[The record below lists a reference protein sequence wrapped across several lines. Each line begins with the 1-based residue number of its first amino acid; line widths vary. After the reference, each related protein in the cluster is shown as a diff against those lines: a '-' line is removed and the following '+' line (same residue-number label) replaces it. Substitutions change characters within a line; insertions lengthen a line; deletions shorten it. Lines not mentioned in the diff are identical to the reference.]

1 MSNKSTQNNHSE
13 RFQRLLKVQ
22 EKALTHSR
30 SQLKV
35 KEILQ
40 DCYGDD
46 LSIFAVEGDSNALF
60 SLFGSMLDGVH
71 EDILEQ
77 MKSELKERKVEEL
90 LIKLETITGRLEKKD
105 EKEQKI
111 ENWDKNS
118 ARNALT
124 SSFFTT
130 KATPGELVTYATVS
144 SLSQE
149 RDLLLQQIMEEETK
163 IAELDKQRKD
173 QAAVVENLLAGLQK
187 VASQFEQ
194 AADMCSAAS

>member
-1 MSNKSTQNNHSE
+1 MSNASTQNHSE

-71 EDILEQ
+71 DDVLEKMKLELNERNVKELLLKLESITRRLEQ
-77 MKSELKERKVEEL
+77 
-90 LIKLETITGRLEKKD
+90 KD

-111 ENWDKNS
+111 ENWDKSS

-124 SSFFTT
+124 SSYIAT
-130 KATPGELVTYATVS
+130 KAMPGDLVTYATVS
-144 SLSQE
+144 SLSHE
-149 RDLLLQQIMEEETK
+149 RDLLLQQIAEEETK
-163 IAELDKQRKD
+163 IADLDKQRND
-173 QAAVVENLLAGLQK
+173 QATIVGDFLVDLQK

-194 AADMCSAAS
+194 TADMCSAAS

>member
-1 MSNKSTQNNHSE
+1 MSNTSTQNHSE
-13 RFQRLLKVQ
+13 RFHRLLKVQ

-46 LSIFAVEGDSNALF
+46 LSIFAVEGDSNALY
-60 SLFGSMLDGVH
+60 SLFGGMLDGVH
-71 EDILEQ
+71 DTVLEN
-77 MKSELKERKVEEL
+77 MKLELNEQNVEEL
-90 LIKLETITGRLEKKD
+90 LIKLESITGRLEKKD

-111 ENWDKNS
+111 ENWDKTS

-124 SSFFTT
+124 SSFIAT
-130 KATPGELVTYATVS
+130 KAMPGDLVTYATVS

-149 RDLLLQQIMEEETK
+149 RDLLLQQIAEEEAK
-163 IAELDKQRKD
+163 IAELDNQRND
-173 QAAVVENLLAGLQK
+173 QAAIVGDLLADLQK
-187 VASQFEQ
+187 VACQFEQ